1 MFYFITLLIILG
13 LIIAARTAYARF
25 EANKA
30 KEEYEAWKASQQYTM
45 LQIWVPKDNDKTPL
59 AAEQFFSSLHGIFTE
74 SAKFQPQVSFE
85 IVGMSKFIHFYV
97 YVPTYLKEFV
107 EGQLYAQYPEA
118 EIKEAEDYIG
128 FADSKSIALAELSL
142 TKEGVYPIKTFNNF
156 TVDPLAGITGV
167 LGNIKDDENLWLQC
181 IVKPVADDWQDFGV
195 KLVKAKR
202 EGKSLEEPSK
212 FFKFLQS
219 IANFILFVIRSGS
232 NISSGSEEK
241 SSASAPSGGEE
252 TSKLPTPQEAA
263 LKGVEE
269 KITKLGFEVKL
280 RVLATSIDEPSA
292 RGKVE
297 SMVGAFKQF
306 NTTNM
311 NGFKIGE
318 VSNGAEALSVYQARE
333 FDDKGYTLNTEE
345 LASIFHLPSASV
357 ATPSIVWAGS
367 KKGEPPADLP
377 IEGRGDENDI
387 TFFGVTNFRNYRY
400 KFGIRQK
407 DRRLHMY
414 TIGKTGTGKST
425 LLENMIIDDI
435 NKGKGVAI
443 VDPHGQ
449 TVDHILGQ
457 IPEHRIKDV
466 IYFNPADREMPLGFN
481 LLEAVNP
488 DLRSVAASGV
498 LGIFKKLWADSWGPR
513 LEYILRNAIL
523 ALIEAPDANLLG
535 INRLLVDRPYR
546 QFVIS
551 HLTDPVVK
559 QYFETEYENY
569 SPQFRTEAIAPIQN
583 KVGQF
588 LSAKTIRNIIGQAK
602 SSFDVRRVMD
612 EQKILLIDLSTGKIG
627 EDTAALLGSMLITKI
642 QLAAMSRADVHESQ
656 RPDFY
661 LYVDEFQNFAT
672 ESFATI
678 LSEARKYH
686 LNLVLTNQFM
696 AQIPEVV
703 KSAIFGNVGTI
714 VSYRVGA
721 TDAGSLVKE
730 FEPVF
735 NANDLVNLDNFH
747 IYTKLSVNGVTRP
760 AFSAATLPP
769 FPETDGFK
777 NKVIE
782 FSRQTYGRPEAQVEA
797 EIKDFTQAGR
807 PEHLRARDEKLKRI
821 QEDEMESIDEVNEAR
836 RQQMPENQEKSKIQ
850 SPPQR
855 NSYPQQEKFSPRDD
869 KQGKPVGSNDGNQKS
884 KRKRSKNLNSSGG
897 AQGYKQFEGKN
908 NAWYIGEN
916 SKPQNGGEGNQ
927 NKQIKPENS
936 HNIEPKNL
944 DAKKGESGA
953 EKSDT
958 KKPKR
963 TFTGPLLV
971 MKDDKSNK
979 KDDQKIDFD
988 ELDRL
993 FGKDEGF

>member
-1 MFYFITLLIILG
+1 MIYFIFFIFLVG
-13 LIIAARTAYARF
+13 AVAVVRSAYLRF
-25 EANKA
+25 KDNKA
-30 KEEYEAWKASQQYTM
+30 KEEYEAWKASQQYTI

-59 AAEQFFSSLHGIFTE
+59 AAEQFFSALHGVFSE
-74 SAKFQPQVSFE
+74 SSKFQSQVSFE

-97 YVPTYLKEFV
+97 HVPVHLKEFV

-118 EIKEAEDYIG
+118 EIKEAKDYIE
-128 FADSKSIALAELSL
+128 FLNSSSVALAELSL

-167 LGNIKDDENLWLQC
+167 LSNIQDGENLWLQC
-181 IVKPVADDWQDFGV
+181 VVKPISDDWQDFGV
-195 KLVKAKR
+195 KFVKAKR
-202 EGKSLEEPSK
+202 EGKSLEEPSF
-212 FFKFLQS
+212 FFKILQGV
-219 IANFILFVIRSGS
+219 ANFILFLIRSGATLPA
-232 NISSGSEEK
+232 SSEGGD
-241 SSASAPSGGEE
+241 SAPAPASGGDDAP
-252 TSKLPTPQEAA
+252 KLASPQEVA
-263 LKGVEE
+263 LKGIEE
-269 KITKLGFEVKL
+269 KITKLGFEVRL
-280 RVLATSIDEPSA
+280 RVLATSFDESSA
-292 RGKVE
+292 RSKVE
-297 SMVGAFKQF
+297 SMAGAFKQF

-311 NGFKIGE
+311 NGFKMGE
-318 VSNGAEALSVYQARE
+318 VFLGDNALSLYKERE
-333 FDDKGYTLNTEE
+333 FDGTGYTLNTEE
-345 LASIFHLPSASV
+345 LASIFHLPSTSV

-367 KKGEPPADLP
+367 KTGEPPADLP
-377 IEGRGDENDI
+377 VEGRGDEDDI
-387 TFFGVTNFRNYRY
+387 TFFGVSNFRNYKY

-481 LLEAVNP
+481 LLEAVDP

-588 LSAKTIRNIIGQAK
+588 LSAKTIRNIIGQGK

-627 EDTAALLGSMLITKI
+627 EDTAALLGSMIITKI
-642 QLAAMSRADVHESQ
+642 QLAAMSRADVHESE

-721 TDAGSLVKE
+721 TDASALVKE

-735 NANDLVNLDNFH
+735 NANDLVNLDNYH

-769 FPETDGFK
+769 FPETEGFK
-777 NKVIE
+777 EKVIE
-782 FSRQTYGRPEAQVEA
+782 FSRQTYGRPEEQVEA
-797 EIKDFTQAGR
+797 EIKDFTQSGR
-807 PEHLRARDEKLKRI
+807 PEHLKARDEKLKRLK
-821 QEDEMESIDEVNEAR
+821 EGDLTPIDGVNDA
-836 RQQMPENQEKSKIQ
+836 KSGEGAIDQKGLKI
-850 SPPQR
+850 PPQK
-855 NSYPQQEKFSPRDD
+855 PQSQFSNANKSGDNKDSKYQRV
-869 KQGKPVGSNDGNQKS
+869 QGKNQ
-884 KRKRSKNLNSSGG
+884 
-897 AQGYKQFEGKN
+897 
-908 NAWYIGEN
+908 AWYLA
-916 SKPQNGGEGNQ
+916 
-927 NKQIKPENS
+927 NKSDRGRGDERAT
-936 HNIEPKNL
+936 
-944 DAKKGESGA
+944 DAKKQVKNEKPQSPKKGEKG
-953 EKSDT
+953 KSPQGGKT
-958 KKPKR
+958 GRASQESNQKTNTNKSTQSKSSEVTPSPNKPKR
-963 TFTGPLLV
+963 SAGPLLV
-971 MKDDKSNK
+971 LKDDKNTK

-993 FGKDEGF
+993 FGKSEGF

>member
-1 MFYFITLLIILG
+1 MLYFIIFLILVG
-13 LIIAARTAYARF
+13 AGAVVRFAYLRF

-30 KEEYEAWKASQQYTM
+30 KEEYEIWKASQQYTM

-74 SAKFQPQVSFE
+74 SSKFQPQVSFE
-85 IVGMSKFIHFYV
+85 IVGMSKFIHFYA

-128 FADSKSIALAELSL
+128 FADSRSIALAELSL

-181 IVKPVADDWQDFGV
+181 IVKPIADDWQDFGV

-219 IANFILFVIRSGS
+219 IANFILFVIRAGS
-232 NISSGSEEK
+232 NLSSSSEGGE
-241 SSASAPSGGEE
+241 SAPSPAGDA
-252 TSKLPTPQEAA
+252 TPKIPTPQEAA

-318 VSNGAEALSVYQARE
+318 VVNGPEALAIYQARE
-333 FDDKGYTLNTEE
+333 FDNKGYTLNTEE

-377 IEGRGDENDI
+377 IEGRGDDNDI
-387 TFFGVTNFRNYRY
+387 TFFGVSNFRNFKY

-481 LLEAVNP
+481 LLEAVDP

-642 QLAAMSRADVHESQ
+642 QLAAMSRANVHESQ

-721 TDAGSLVKE
+721 TDAGALVKE

-735 NANDLVNLDNFH
+735 SANDLVNLDNYH

-777 NKVIE
+777 DQVIE
-782 FSRQTYGRPEAQVEA
+782 FSRQTYGRPESQVEA
-797 EIKDFTQAGR
+797 EIRDFTQSGR
-807 PEHLRARDEKLKRI
+807 PEHLKARDEKLRRMK
-821 QEDEMESIDEVNEAR
+821 EGDLAPIDEVNDSKIKSATKD
-836 RQQMPENQEKSKIQ
+836 QEKPKI
-850 SPPQR
+850 SPQFQQGNGQNKKKGFVRAKQKQVQGR
-855 NSYPQQEKFSPRDD
+855 NNNIKLASNRGGQDD
-869 KQGKPVGSNDGNQKS
+869 YRRV
-884 KRKRSKNLNSSGG
+884 
-897 AQGYKQFEGKN
+897 EGKSN
-908 NAWYIGEN
+908 TWYLAQN
-916 SKPQNGGEGNQ
+916 SKLSNRGESSQ
-927 NKQIKPENS
+927 NKQIKPENTKS
-936 HNIEPKNL
+936 LQDKSL
-944 DAKKGESGA
+944 DIKKGESSA
-953 EKSDT
+953 EKPIVKEKTIVSE
-958 KKPKR
+958 KPKR
-963 TFTGPLLV
+963 AFSGPLLI
-971 MKDDKSNK
+971 MKDDKNHK
-979 KDDQKIDFD
+979 NDDKKIDFD